1 MAAPPVCGISLEP
14 FNKWKVVNIT
24 THNVNFPSYVFVQGS
39 IFGVSSDF
47 SYNENGLHPFTSF
60 IFIQW
65 CGFSFYQDTLTSSQV
80 ELWMELLVCHRQTR
94 NLESDFHHA
103 GLFWKWHFCSVT
115 WWDSVRVV
123 QTERTFQSRATVGRP
138 PVDLGDD
145 TFGNTVFLGRV
156 FVFTPPGQ
164 HSRRR
169 CLTVYT
175 PVTDH
180 VSRDLVCS
188 KVARHA
194 EAQLNQRSTTNYQLP
209 TTGWCVIINRPESM
223 VQQLQV
229 MGVTNGPCSC
239 LIPSNNVQAFGP
251 LIWCLILHII
261 SVKSKRNNHKEKLHS
276 EGLEEFCET

>member
-14 FNKWKVVNIT
+14 SNKWKVVHIT

-80 ELWMELLVCHRQTR
+80 ELWMELLVCHRQTH

-103 GLFWKWHFCSVT
+103 GLFWKWHLCSVT

-123 QTERTFQSRATVGRP
+123 RTERTSQSRATVGRP

-145 TFGNTVFLGRV
+145 TFGNTVFLGTCVCFYTTGSTQQEKV
-156 FVFTPPGQ
+156 FDCV
-164 HSRRR
+164 HSSNWS
-169 CLTVYT
+169 CEQGFSLLKSGSTHGS
-175 PVTDH
+175 PVEPEKH
-180 VSRDLVCS
+180 
-188 KVARHA
+188 
-194 EAQLNQRSTTNYQLP
+194 YQLP
-209 TTGWCVIINRPESM
+209 TTNDWLVCDCKQTRIDGTTATSHGCHKWSL
-223 VQQLQV
+223 QL
-229 MGVTNGPCSC
+229 
-239 LIPSNNVQAFGP
+239 
-251 LIWCLILHII
+251 
-261 SVKSKRNNHKEKLHS
+261 LHS
-276 EGLEEFCET
+276 LK